1 MDSKSKQE
9 ANQDGFFGANGGNAV
24 QMGMRTDRLP
34 HYTSR
39 RLLTIDRAD
48 LVPRGARDSSLI
60 PINPGC
66 DSAGAHYA

>member
-1 MDSKSKQE
+1 MGSKSKQE
-9 ANQDGFFGANGGNAV
+9 IDQDGFFGANGGKAV

-34 HYTSR
+34 HYTPP

-60 PINPGC
+60 PVNPGC